1 MRVRTIIAIL
11 LLLATAACSTYRKE
25 FDANPPYAPH
35 YFRKNIDVEV
45 AWQAERT
52 GQEIRLSGTVTNFR
66 YAYMRDLELTARL
79 LDEKG
84 GVLARET
91 LTDFPTYI
99 PSGKSAPF
107 QMKLRLPDG
116 TAPARLRFSYTYF
129 LAEEPPAARG
139 YGGYEEIPHF
149 GNVDA
154 PL

>member
-1 MRVRTIIAIL
+1 MRRRSIIAIL

-35 YFRKNIDVEV
+35 HYRNIDVEV
-45 AWQAERT
+45 AWQTERT
-52 GQEIRLSGTVTNFR
+52 GQDIRLSGAVTNHR